1 MTSYYIIVYDRSLS
15 QIEYIEKGEGEESEI
30 YISYLEAKKVLT
42 KYLKDT
48 IADYKR
54 CLDRLIAQTE
64 HELIQETRERYEQET
79 EPGT

>member
-30 YISYLEAKKVLT
+30 YTSYLEAKKVLT

-48 IADYKR
+48 MADYKR
-54 CLDRLIAQTE
+54 CLDRLTAQTE
-64 HELIQETRERYEQET
+64 YELIQETRERHE
-79 EPGT
+79 